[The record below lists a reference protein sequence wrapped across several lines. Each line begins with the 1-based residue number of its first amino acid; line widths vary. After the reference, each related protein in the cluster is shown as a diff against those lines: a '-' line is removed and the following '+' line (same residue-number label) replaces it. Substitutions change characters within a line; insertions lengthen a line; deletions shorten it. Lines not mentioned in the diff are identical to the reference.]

1 MGSVELVVA
10 QLLNNKI
17 IAFFKLVRIENLV
30 MIALTQFLLR
40 YFVLQ
45 KVMNQYGMGLELGN
59 SLFHLIVISTL
70 LIAAA
75 GYIINDYFDVKT
87 DMINRPDT
95 VVVDKAIKRR
105 WAIILHITFTFLGI
119 VIGMYAS
126 LKAGYLRLSI
136 FHFGAAILLWFYST
150 HLKKQLLVG
159 NIAVS
164 LLMASVSFMPLV
176 FEMGMM
182 QKTYPHFFSEY
193 THAVLASFKIIFIFS
208 LFSFITGMAREI
220 IKDMEDYKGDKAT
233 GSLTM
238 PIVWG
243 IRSSKLIA
251 CFCLM
256 VTAMLLSFVV
266 YNTIKTQRSVFSVHS
281 VYITLTLILPA
292 LFLALYTFQAH
303 SSKQFKRA
311 SLILKFIMLM
321 GLCYSFIFYY
331 N

>member
-1 MGSVELVVA
+1 MTE
-10 QLLNNKI
+10 QKRMTRLLDN
-17 IAFFKLVRIENLV
+17 KLVAFCKLIRIENLV

-45 KVMNQYGMGLELGN
+45 KVMHQYGMDLELGN
-59 SLFHLIVISTL
+59 NLFNLIVLSTV

-75 GYIINDYFDVKT
+75 GYIINDYFDLKT
-87 DMINRPDT
+87 DMINHPDT
-95 VVVDKAIKRR
+95 VVVDRAIKRR
-105 WAIILHITFTFLGI
+105 WAIILHIVFTFLGI
-119 VIGMYAS
+119 IIGMYAAM
-126 LKAGYLRLSI
+126 KAGYLRLSI

-150 HLKKQLLVG
+150 HLKKQLLIG

-182 QKTYPHFFSEY
+182 QKSYPDFFSEY
-193 THAVLASFKIIFIFS
+193 TYAVLASFKIIFIFS

-220 IKDMEDYKGDKAT
+220 IKDMEDYNGDKAT
-233 GSLTM
+233 GSHTM

-243 IRSSKLIA
+243 MRSSKLSA
-251 CFCLM
+251 CFCLII
-256 VTAMLLSFVV
+256 TAILLSFVV
-266 YNTIKTQRSVFSVHS
+266 YNSIKTQRVIFSINNT
-281 VYITLTLILPA
+281 YIILTLIIPV
-292 LFLALYTFQAH
+292 LFLTIYTFKANN
-303 SSKQFKRA
+303 SKQFKRA
-311 SLILKFIMLM
+311 SLILKLIMLM